1 MAWRQPPS
9 AAAGRAP
16 GRSQA
21 GPHSLGGSSDVPVG
35 RGANL
40 SHAFAAGVLALLM
53 GLQPVTTDLMLPA
66 LPALAADLRAPMG
79 AVQLT
84 MSALILAF
92 GLSQLV
98 WGPVADRFGRRPVLL
113 LGLALYTLASLGAA
127 LAGSVAAVVLGR
139 ALQGAA
145 LSAVV
150 VCGRAMVRD
159 LYEPHEGGMVMA
171 RALTGLGALAIVSPL
186 VGGAL
191 VAGFGWRAAV
201 LAMGVVGAASG
212 LFIAWKL
219 PETARHRRPEATQL
233 RPLLR
238 QIGATLRHPGF
249 RAWAALVGCTYGG
262 LFIFLAGSGFV
273 LIGALG
279 LSPAVGGAVMSTC
292 AMAYIAG
299 TLLCRRW
306 IPRLGLAGSVGRAAW
321 ITLAAC
327 VALVLLSQ
335 RRDPSVLAV
344 MAPVWLYAL
353 GHGVHMP
360 CGQAG
365 VVGPF
370 PKAAGL
376 VSALAGFA
384 MSAMAFGI
392 GLWLGQALAPGMA
405 GGTVRPFALGM
416 AAAALATVAVAWT
429 LVRRDGENLQAA

>member
-1 MAWRQPPS
+1 MAVADAATTLAVAEP
-9 AAAGRAP
+9 AAAP
-16 GRSQA
+16 T
-21 GPHSLGGSSDVPVG
+21 
-35 RGANL
+35 L
-40 SHAFAAGVLALLM
+40 SHGFAAGVLALLM

-66 LPALAADLRAPMG
+66 LPALAVDLQAPMA

-98 WGPVADRFGRRPVLL
+98 WGPVADRYGRRPVLL
-113 LGLALYTLASLGAA
+113 LGLALYTVASLGAA

-150 VCGRAMVRD
+150 VCARAMVRD
-159 LYEPHEGGMVMA
+159 LYEPQEGGLVMA
-171 RALTGLGALAIVSPL
+171 RALTGLGALAIASPL
-186 VGGAL
+186 LGGAL

-201 LAMGVVGAASG
+201 LAMGLGGAASG
-212 LFIAWKL
+212 LFIAYKL
-219 PETARHRRPEATQL
+219 PETIRQRRPEATQL
-233 RPLLR
+233 RPLLHQVAR
-238 QIGATLRHPGF
+238 TLRHPGF
-249 RAWAALVGCTYGG
+249 RAWATLVACTYGG
-262 LFIFLAGSGFV
+262 LFVFLAGSGFV

-279 LSPAVGGAVMSTC
+279 LAPAVAGSVMSTC

-306 IPRLGLAGSVGRAAW
+306 IPRLGLARSVGRAAW

-327 VALVLLSQ
+327 LALLLLSQ
-335 RRDPSVLAV
+335 WRSPSVLGV
-344 MAPVWLYAL
+344 MLPVWLYAL

-370 PKAAGL
+370 PQAAGL
-376 VSALAGFA
+376 VSALAGFV

-392 GLWLGQALAPGMA
+392 GLWLGRALAPGA
-405 GGTVRPFALGM
+405 ADGAVQPFAIGM
-416 AAAALATVAVAWT
+416 AVAALATVSVAWT
-429 LVRRDGENLQAA
+429 LVRQHGDRLQTA

>member
-1 MAWRQPPS
+1 MAAVETPAALATP
-9 AAAGRAP
+9 AAA
-16 GRSQA
+16 
-21 GPHSLGGSSDVPVG
+21 PV
-35 RGANL
+35 L
-40 SHAFAAGVLALLM
+40 SHGFAAGVLALLM

-66 LPALAADLRAPMG
+66 LPALAADLQAPMA

-98 WGPVADRFGRRPVLL
+98 WGPVADRVGRRPVLL

-127 LAGSVAAVVLGR
+127 LAGSVAAVVVGR

-159 LYEPHEGGMVMA
+159 LYPPQEGGMVMA
-171 RALTGLGALAIVSPL
+171 RALTGLGALAIASPL

-191 VAGFGWRAAV
+191 VAGFGWRASV
-201 LAMGVVGAASG
+201 LGMGVAGAACG
-212 LFIAWKL
+212 LFIALKL
-219 PETARHRRPEATQL
+219 PETARHRRRDAT
-233 RPLLR
+233 RPGPLLR
-238 QIGATLRHPGF
+238 QIGSTLAHPGF
-249 RAWAALVGCTYGG
+249 RAWAALVACTYGG

-273 LIGALG
+273 LIRALG
-279 LSPAVGGAVMSTC
+279 LTPALAGAVMSSC
-292 AMAYIAG
+292 ALAYIGG

-306 IPRLGLAGSVGRAAW
+306 IPRLGLAGAVGRGAW
-321 ITLAAC
+321 ITLAAS

-335 RRDPSVLAV
+335 RPDPSVLAV
-344 MAPVWLYAL
+344 MGPVCLYAV

-370 PKAAGL
+370 PHAAGL
-376 VSALAGFA
+376 VSALAGFV
-384 MSAMAFGI
+384 MSAVAFGI
-392 GLWLGQALAPGMA
+392 GLWLGRALAPEA
-405 GGTVRPFALGM
+405 GATMGAVVGAAGSQAVVQPFALGM
-416 AAAALATVAVAWT
+416 ACAALGTVAVAWT
-429 LVRRDGENLQAA
+429 LVQRHGQQLQPA

>member
-1 MAWRQPPS
+1 
-9 AAAGRAP
+9 
-16 GRSQA
+16 
-21 GPHSLGGSSDVPVG
+21 
-35 RGANL
+35 
-40 SHAFAAGVLALLM
+40 
-53 GLQPVTTDLMLPA
+53 
-66 LPALAADLRAPMG
+66 
-79 AVQLT
+79 

-92 GLSQLV
+92 GLTQLV
-98 WGPVADRFGRRPVLL
+98 WGPVADRYGRRPVLL

-145 LSAVV
+145 MSAAV

-159 LYEPHEGGMVMA
+159 LYEPQEGAMVMA

-191 VAGFGWRAAV
+191 VAAFGWRAAV
-201 LAMGVVGAASG
+201 GAMGLVGAACG
-212 LFIAWKL
+212 LFIALKL
-219 PETARHRRPEATQL
+219 PETARHRRPEATQPG
-233 RPLLR
+233 PLLR
-238 QIGATLRHPGF
+238 QIRATLGHPGF

-279 LSPAVGGAVMSTC
+279 LRPVPAGAVMSTC

-306 IPRLGLAGSVGRAAW
+306 IPRLGLAGAVGRAAW
-321 ITLAAC
+321 FTLAAC
-327 VALVLLSQ
+327 VALVLLSRQ
-335 RRDPSVLAV
+335 PDPSVLMV

-370 PKAAGL
+370 PRAAGL

-384 MSAMAFGI
+384 MAAVAFGI
-392 GLWLGQALAPGMA
+392 GLWLGQALAPGA
-405 GGTVRPFALGM
+405 ADAAGTVRAFALGM
-416 AAAALATVAVAWT
+416 ACAALATVAVAWT
-429 LVRRDGENLQAA
+429 LVRRHGDQLQAT